1 MNIPEWVTLGEISDL
16 RTETQKLR
24 HKVEAVE
31 TGITKT
37 DTLARDADILATQA
51 FLMGFYQVAVVSPNV
66 RELKDGFLSTLKEH
80 GLSQGALTEI
90 DRWTT
95 RTCELVEKQKRGKPD
110 LTPDEKPDHQ
120 IPKPQQ
126 VPQL

>member
-31 TGITKT
+31 TSIKETNT
-37 DTLARDADILATQA
+37 CARDADILAMQA

-80 GLSQGALTEI
+80 GLSQGTLTEI

-95 RTCELVEKQKRGKPD
+95 RTCELVEKQKSNKPD
-110 LTPDEKPDHQ
+110 LTPDEKPERQ